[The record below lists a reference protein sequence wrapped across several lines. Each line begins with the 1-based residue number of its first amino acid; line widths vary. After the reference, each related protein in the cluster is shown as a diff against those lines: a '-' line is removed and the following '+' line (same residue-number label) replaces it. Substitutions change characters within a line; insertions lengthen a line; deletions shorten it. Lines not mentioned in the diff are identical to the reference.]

1 MSKPV
6 PGTGGEIYVPFEK
19 RTGESSVVYFTR
31 DLSPEGLK
39 RIYERVCAPLS
50 GKIAIKVHTGEAEGP
65 NIIPLAW
72 IRPLFE
78 EKLPDATVIETNTYY
93 DGTRYTTE
101 AHRKTLEINGWNF
114 CPVDIIDENGVA
126 VLPVYG
132 GKWFE
137 EMHVG
142 EGILKYDSMLTLSH
156 FKGHVRGGFGGANK
170 NIGIGCADG
179 RIGKAEIHT
188 AAGSDDQWSIGEE
201 EFMER
206 VTESTKSV
214 LDFFENRVTYINVMR
229 NMSVNCDCDGIEAE
243 PVVTPDIGILAS
255 TDILA
260 VDSACVDMIYDLPEG
275 GGTAL
280 IQRIES
286 RHGLRQLSYMK
297 ELGFGNDR
305 YTLIDIDNGD
315 RETTAAEVTKDIRP
329 EWNPDCFNI
338 FFGRNKRR
346 PE

>member
-126 VLPVYG
+126 VLPVNG

-260 VDSACVDMIYDLPEG
+260 VDSACVDMIYALPEG

>member
-19 RTGESSVVYFTR
+19 RTGENSVVYFTR

-260 VDSACVDMIYDLPEG
+260 IDSACVDMIYALPEG

>member
-19 RTGESSVVYFTR
+19 RTGENSVVYFTR

-101 AHRKTLEINGWNF
+101 AHRKTLEINGWYF

-126 VLPVYG
+126 VLPVNG

-188 AAGSDDQWSIGEE
+188 AAGSNDQWSIGEE

-260 VDSACVDMIYDLPEG
+260 VDSACVDMIYALPEG